1 MTTVSVIPKQQI
13 NIKLDLQQGWLNPKT
28 IVLKQSDHLTRVFM
42 IRVRNTLPINLT
54 GYRPC
59 LFVKR
64 KDGEVLSV
72 TGEMV
77 DATQGEF
84 MVKLNATML
93 KIEGEVV
100 AEVVITQDGEEVL
113 SFPHFSFVVEDSIH
127 DEEQIDEEELG
138 IVWELI
144 NQTKIALEAMGDN
157 YDQFKEEKEFQ
168 FQASE
173 RQRNENEIIRQEG
186 YAEMQDKVSE
196 VYTTTLKYRIIE

>member
-1 MTTVSVIPKQQI
+1 M
-13 NIKLDLQQGWLNPKT
+13 
-28 IVLKQSDHLTRVFM
+28 
-42 IRVRNTLPINLT
+42 
-54 GYRPC
+54 
-59 LFVKR
+59 
-64 KDGEVLSV
+64 
-72 TGEMV
+72 
-77 DATQGEF
+77 
-84 MVKLNATML
+84 
-93 KIEGEVV
+93 
-100 AEVVITQDGEEVL
+100 
-113 SFPHFSFVVEDSIH
+113 VEDSIH